1 MDVNEWLFDVQEG
14 VIRAKLQKL
23 LEDYDDVHFE
33 RSVASEANIKLVCH
47 FSFSHIESYIWH
59 VV

>member
-1 MDVNEWLFDVQEG
+1 MDVNEWLFDVQEA

-47 FSFSHIESYIWH
+47 FSFSHIESYI
-59 VV
+59 